1 MNARLLLMCIMA
13 MFALTFTAWADSP
26 KNMENISIGALVPLT
41 GDWASSGE
49 QIRAALAMGSEDANR
64 FLGEIGSDK
73 RVVLVLLDTKDNPAT
88 ALERLS
94 AFHDQGMKIV
104 IAAGSS
110 QELQAMKDYADRE
123 GVILVASSSTA
134 PSLAIP
140 GDNIYRLV
148 TDDTHQG
155 EVMSRVLASGNISAI
170 IPIARDDVWAD
181 DLLKATGKGFSA
193 EKGTALDGVRYA
205 PNSTDYSADVR
216 ALSVKVK
223 EAVARY
229 GADRVGV
236 YLVSF
241 EEGDRIMALAAK
253 DPVLASVKWFGSDG
267 IAKQPSLVQNS
278 TVAGFAAKTEFI
290 APIYSGEEDRQL
302 YKNVS
307 NFIKKATGSEPS
319 AYAVAAYDALWIATE
334 AELLAGNGSVSQ
346 LKAAYEQIADNYCGA
361 TGRVMLNEAGD
372 RDFADY
378 SLLAVKETDGKYAWK
393 KVGLFY
399 EDFSGSGFEW
409 IK

>member
-1 MNARLLLMCIMA
+1 MNARLLLICIMA

-26 KNMENISIGALVPLT
+26 KNVENISIGALVPFT

-49 QIRAALAMGSEDANR
+49 QIKEALAVGSEDVNR

-73 RVVLVLLDTKDNPAT
+73 RVVLIVADTKDDPAT
-88 ALERLS
+88 ALEKLS
-94 AFHDQGMKIV
+94 AFHDLGMKIV

-110 QELQAMKDYADRE
+110 QELQAMKDYADKE

-155 EVMSRVLASGNISAI
+155 EVMSQVLASSNISAI

-181 DLLKATGKGFSA
+181 DLLKATGKGFLA
-193 EKGTALDGVRYA
+193 EKGTVLDGVRYA
-205 PNSTDYSADVR
+205 PNSTDYPADVQ

-223 EAVARY
+223 SAVARY

-236 YLVSF
+236 YLLSF

-267 IAKQPSLVQNS
+267 IANQASLVENR

-302 YKNVS
+302 YKDIS
-307 NFIKKATGSEPS
+307 NSIQKTTGSEPS
-319 AYAVAAYDALWIATE
+319 AYAVTAYDALWIVTE
-334 AELLAGNGSVSQ
+334 AELLAGNGSISQ

-378 SLLAVKETDGKYAWK
+378 SLRL
-393 KVGLFY
+393 
-399 EDFSGSGFEW
+399 
-409 IK
+409 